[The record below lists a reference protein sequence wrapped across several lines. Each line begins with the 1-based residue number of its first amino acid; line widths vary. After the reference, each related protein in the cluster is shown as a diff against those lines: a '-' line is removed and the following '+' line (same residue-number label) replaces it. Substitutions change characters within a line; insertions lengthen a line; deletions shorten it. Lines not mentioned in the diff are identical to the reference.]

1 MTMAGQQTIIE
12 NTFLTTIPKIY
23 PTTYQAL
30 LTSPSTKTR
39 LTPTTDSTL
48 NPFWILYTNINQ
60 ILKVK
65 TPHQVLHYLLP
76 TNLLEHLLRQPFL
89 QANSRR
95 LHHALHQVD
104 QQLWPQSPLQVLEP
118 DPTHHQE
125 HRHVWLQSHLPVI
138 QD

>member
-12 NTFLTTIPKIY
+12 NTFLPTIPKIY

-65 TPHQVLHYLLP
+65 TPHYLLP
-76 TNLLEHLLRQPFL
+76 KNLLEHLLRQPFL

-95 LHHALHQVD
+95 LQHALHQVD
-104 QQLWPQSPLQVLEP
+104 QL
-118 DPTHHQE
+118 
-125 HRHVWLQSHLPVI
+125 LP
-138 QD
+138 

>member
-12 NTFLTTIPKIY
+12 NTFLPTIPKIY

-76 TNLLEHLLRQPFL
+76 TNL